1 MREKQQREH
10 EGQRKGE
17 EVLHVGAHA
26 AGQQPME
33 DAHYST

>member
-17 EVLHVGAHA
+17 EVLCMGAHA

-33 DAHYST
+33 DAQ